1 MSSLAELE
9 AAHASQG
16 TKVAE
21 LKAVDKTSDAAKAA
35 VQELLRIKREITAL
49 DPDHKFAIKKKE
61 KKKKKSKARGP
72 TKKELRILKKQE
84 AARKKAEAEAAAAA
98 GTNTGIC
105 PWSSRRRSLERTW
118 TRVGKLTQA
127 LTGQKVL
134 VRARL
139 HNVRAGQGVFHHAA
153 PEHLDGASCRYVG
166 RCHRQGHDQVRRV
179 NSRGEC
185 HRRWCRGEGCPGS
198 NHGLHADYV
207 ELEVISCTL

>member
-61 KKKKKSKARGP
+61 KKKKKSKGPAGP

-98 GTNTGIC
+98 AADNYGDLPPG
-105 PWSSRRRSLERTW
+105 PVADDLWAH
-118 TRVGKLTQA
+118 VD
-127 LTGQKVL
+127 
-134 VRARL
+134 AR
-139 HNVRAGQGVFHHAA
+139 G
-153 PEHLDGASCRYVG
+153 
-166 RCHRQGHDQVRRV
+166 
-179 NSRGEC
+179 
-185 HRRWCRGEGCPGS
+185 
-198 NHGLHADYV
+198 
-207 ELEVISCTL
+207 